1 MASNTNSLLPLLMLP
16 IFISFRLTVQGNKPV
31 YLSFPLT
38 SAPLSRNSYASKPNN
53 NIPSYQVASM
63 PRPSS
68 SNNLTH
74 QVQRKN
80 PATVSSP
87 SFNYS
92 SKSSF
97 KYSMALI
104 VSLPIGTPPQVQRMV
119 VDTGSQLSWIQ
130 CHRKKSYHML
140 PPSTPFDPSLSSS
153 FSLLPCNH
161 PACKPLIP
169 DFTLPTS
176 CDQNH
181 LCHYSY
187 FYADGT
193 LAEGNL
199 VREKFSFSSS
209 RSTSP
214 LILGCAAEAGE
225 AEGILGMNLGRL
237 SFVSQAKVPRFSYCV
252 PIRQEGARDKI
263 NIPTGTFY
271 LGQNPNSGTFQYINL
286 STFPQSQHMPNFD
299 PLAYTVRMVG
309 IQIGAK
315 KLNISEGVFQPDAG
329 GSGQTIIDS
338 GTQYTFLVSAAY
350 AKIREE
356 VVRLVGTKLK
366 DYAYGGAL
374 EMCFDGNA
382 MEIGRLIGDMVFQF
396 ENGVEILISKDR
408 VMDHVGG
415 GIHCVAVGRSES
427 LGIAGNIIGNFQQQ
441 NLWVEFDLI
450 KRQVGFGIADCSRS
464 I

>member
-1 MASNTNSLLPLLMLP
+1 MASNTNSLLPHLMLL

-38 SAPLSRNSYASKPNN
+38 SSPLSRNNYASKPNN
-53 NIPSYQVASM
+53 MPSY
-63 PRPSS
+63 
-68 SNNLTH
+68 

-119 VDTGSQLSWIQ
+119 VDTGSQLCWIH
-130 CHRKKSYHML
+130 CHRNNFLK
-140 PPSTPFDPSLSSS
+140 PFHPSLSSS
-153 FSLLPCNH
+153 FSPLPCNH
-161 PACKPLIP
+161 TDCKPLIP
-169 DFTLPTS
+169 DFTLPTT

-199 VREKFSFSSS
+199 VREKFSSSS
-209 RSTSP
+209 SQSTSP
-214 LILGCAAEAGE
+214 LILGCAAKASQ

-237 SFVSQAKVPRFSYCV
+237 SFVSQTKIPRFSYCV
-252 PIRQEGARDKI
+252 PIRQDKF
-263 NIPTGTFY
+263 NISTATGTFY
-271 LGQNPNSGTFQYINL
+271 LGQNPNSVTFQYINL
-286 STFPQSQHMPNFD
+286 STFPQRQHLPNFD
-299 PLAYTVRMVG
+299 PLAYT
-309 IQIGAK
+309 
-315 KLNISEGVFQPDAG
+315 GVFQPDAS

-338 GTQYTFLVSAAY
+338 GTQYTYLVNAAY

-366 DYAYGGAL
+366 DYAYGDAFG
-374 EMCFDGNA
+374 MCFDGNA
-382 MEIGRLIGDMVFQF
+382 MEIQRLIGDMVFQF
-396 ENGVEILISKDR
+396 ENGDEILINQDK
-408 VMDHVGG
+408 VMDYVGG
-415 GIHCVAVGRSES
+415 GIHCVAIGQSDS
-427 LGIAGNIIGNFQQQ
+427 LGIASNIIGNFQQQ

-450 KRQVGFGIADCSRS
+450 KRRVGFGVADCSRS